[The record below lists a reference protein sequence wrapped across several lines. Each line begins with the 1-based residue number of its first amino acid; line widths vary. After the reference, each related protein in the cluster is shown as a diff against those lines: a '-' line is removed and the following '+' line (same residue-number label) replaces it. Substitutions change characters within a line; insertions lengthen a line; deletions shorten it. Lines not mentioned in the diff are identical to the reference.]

1 MMTSVTHK
9 LHAEKKGFYSSI
21 PIEGLKLHVAIIKI
35 QVAIMLYGV
44 LLMGSIKAIQYKFK
58 LFDYF
63 PVIYSI
69 CLYDK
74 ICSQRALTSE
84 DIVKFR
90 LEIYLYSYDK
100 GLDSAFHGYVL
111 SFLLL

>member
-21 PIEGLKLHVAIIKI
+21 PIGGLKLHVAIIKI
-35 QVAIMLYGV
+35 QVDIMLYGV

-63 PVIYSI
+63 PVITPYASMI
-69 CLYDK
+69 
-74 ICSQRALTSE
+74 
-84 DIVKFR
+84 KF
-90 LEIYLYSYDK
+90 
-100 GLDSAFHGYVL
+100 VL
-111 SFLLL
+111 KELSLLRTL